1 MEVEFYIKFG
11 VEWNGG
17 RIGNRLKRVE
27 MDEETELEIFRLD
40 GEFLLFWWG
49 GKRRRR
55 HFPDFLLLLRLAAVF
70 VLSHFSSGFDSF
82 SIQTGFLFTASLE
95 SMRN

>member
-49 GKRRRR
+49 GSGIFFREVEVIDLVVDEEGIVEIECRL
-55 HFPDFLLLLRLAAVF
+55 FTPTFLTT
-70 VLSHFSSGFDSF
+70 SGF
-82 SIQTGFLFTASLE
+82 IASL
-95 SMRN
+95 ST